1 MGTGAFWSPT
11 RKTGDALLCRDPAAS
26 KPALRAKRRA
36 IKQAAGFILGNVE
49 HIFTSCGIV
58 E

>member
-11 RKTGDALLCRDPAAS
+11 RKTGGALLCRDPRQQTGAES
-26 KPALRAKRRA
+26 
-36 IKQAAGFILGNVE
+36 QAARLIPDNVE